1 MHSLI
6 WLRVNMKHTVFPLA
20 FSIAGKYDLWQFF
33 YLLIIEQ
40 ENSLKDRNPTHGR
53 GFDRVDVYLTS
64 IISIGSSFDRQRPIV
79 ICVL

>member
-40 ENSLKDRNPTHGR
+40 ENSQETEKPHTWAGLRLG
-53 GFDRVDVYLTS
+53 DVISTS
-64 IISIGSSFDRQRPIV
+64 IISIGH
-79 ICVL
+79 VLVDNNL